1 MKTKKFIPAFMGM
14 LLAMSSFAPI
24 PTVYAEQTEP
34 SPAVVSAEETPTPY
48 YTYLSAI
55 FASIDAHDGR
65 VIGNGLAVML
75 TDKSMTLIMEFQ
87 RSSNGIN
94 WYSAG
99 SSRMNTTGNG
109 SKVLEASTT
118 AYSGYY
124 YRYHFTVQ
132 VKDSS
137 GRILETAS
145 IDSKTIKV

>member
-1 MKTKKFIPAFMGM
+1 MKPKKFIPALMM
-14 LLAMSSFAPI
+14 LLAMSNFAPV
-24 PTVYAEQTEP
+24 PTVYAEQTPP
-34 SPAVVSAEETPTPY
+34 SASVVSAEETPTPF

-75 TDKSMTLIMEFQ
+75 TGKPMTLIMEFQ
-87 RSSNGIN
+87 RSYDGST
-94 WYSAG
+94 WYFAG
-99 SSRMNTTGNG
+99 TSRLNTTGNG

-132 VKDSS
+132 VKDSA
-137 GRILETAS
+137 GRILESAS
-145 IDSKTIKV
+145 VDSKKIRV